1 MDKNSY
7 PALTS
12 QIATTVVDGQAL
24 MVLADSGQVTVLN
37 DLGTRIWQ
45 SCDGEHNVEQI
56 IRIIVDEYEVDYL
69 TAERDVIE
77 FLDRLVGLQALVMQN
92 EPGKGNPGGV

>member
-1 MDKNSY
+1 MDKKSY

-12 QIATTVVDGQAL
+12 QIATTVLDGQTV

-45 SCDGEHNVEQI
+45 NCDSEHNVEQI
-56 IRIIVDEYEVDYL
+56 IRSIVDEYEVDYL

-77 FLDRLVGLQALVMQN
+77 FLERLVGLQALVMKN
-92 EPGKGNPGGV
+92 EPGKGNAGGV